1 LSCGEETIAAQAF
14 LGIPPVES
22 YVFENLN
29 DYISCE
35 AHERLTGCLTLWRGK
50 QMKVVID
57 DGGREAAGFKGSA
70 GDCVCRAIAIASGV
84 PYKEVYGVLADGNKT
99 QRITR
104 RQRKKTGRG
113 VAERLA
119 VLKQWFAA
127 AERAYAMSER
137 IVAGRDQ
144 AAYERAMRPRP
155 QERPYRIK

>member
-1 LSCGEETIAAQAF
+1 
-14 LGIPPVES
+14 
-22 YVFENLN
+22 
-29 DYISCE
+29 
-35 AHERLTGCLTLWRGK
+35 
-50 QMKVVID
+50 MKVVID